1 MSDTSELDQ
10 LEQRVEKA
18 RAMVRRSEIKI
29 EELEASRRE
38 IYNFKDRLVLF
49 RQVKRK
55 LPVSAR

>member
-55 LPVSAR
+55 LPVSTR